1 MLEQQVEHR
10 HELGLT
16 GTAAA
21 VQAAG
26 LAVGGNDRA
35 ADEPECI
42 IEAGDQRRRDHI
54 MGKGLYWL
62 GDTYEEVKDKVPL
75 STRSGRSGIS
85 AISL

>member
-1 MLEQQVEHR
+1 VLEQQVQHC
-10 HELGLT
+10 HEVRLT
-16 GTAAA
+16 RTKTA

-26 LAVGGNDRA
+26 LAVGGIDRA

-54 MGKGLYWL
+54 MGKGVYWL
-62 GDTYEEVKDKVPL
+62 GDTYAEVKDKVPL